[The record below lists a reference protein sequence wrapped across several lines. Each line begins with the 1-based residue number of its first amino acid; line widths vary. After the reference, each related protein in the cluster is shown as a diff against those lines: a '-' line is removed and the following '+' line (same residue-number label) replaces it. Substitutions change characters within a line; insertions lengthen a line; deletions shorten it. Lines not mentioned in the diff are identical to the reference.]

1 MNTHHSN
8 PLPVRPALLAASLC
22 WLSLGAS
29 ELVAQQYQ
37 YPPGYAPPRYTQPQ
51 GGYQNQAKP
60 GVTDRIKSTGQ
71 NIGNF
76 IKRSFYGESSQPVQ
90 QPTYQTSSRA
100 QYRAPAGSTPSRG
113 QGRYSLDA
121 PPRKAP
127 ATTGFQ
133 APRSK
138 DVPKYTPAPVS
149 KPTKSVTKKSTETN
163 RAPTSSSTK
172 RYTPSK
178 PSSFSKPAPKKVE
191 DSPPSVPYE
200 PTVPQTPTYP
210 TEPAPTMPQRELI
223 ESEPAPTIEAKAK
236 DTQYPLPGGIS
247 TPVSDTPPSTSVVE
261 RKPVETP
268 STTSSSSTGSSANSF
283 MIGKKTSKPG
293 RVVSPY
299 APYNELDI
307 TGLPSGSLALDPT
320 TQKVFQV
327 P

>member
-1 MNTHHSN
+1 MNTHPST
-8 PLPVRPALLAASLC
+8 PLPVRPTLLAASLC

-51 GGYQNQAKP
+51 AGYSNQAKP
-60 GVTDRIKSTGQ
+60 GVTDRLRSTGQ

-76 IKRSFYGESSQPVQ
+76 IKRSFYGESAQPVQ
-90 QPTYQTSSRA
+90 QPNYQTASRA
-100 QYRAPAGSTPSRG
+100 QYRAPVGSTSSRG

-121 PPRKAP
+121 PPKKAP

-138 DVPKYTPAPVS
+138 DVPKYTPPPVS
-149 KPTKSVTKKSTETN
+149 KSTKTVSKKPTETN
-163 RAPTSSSTK
+163 RAPATSSTK

-200 PTVPQTPTYP
+200 PTVPQSPTYP

-223 ESEPAPTIEAKAK
+223 ESEVPPTIEAKAK
-236 DTQYPLPGGIS
+236 DTQFPLPGGIN
-247 TPVSDTPPSTSVVE
+247 TPVSDTPP
-261 RKPVETP
+261 PP
-268 STTSSSSTGSSANSF
+268 STVEKSQADVPTTASSSSAGSSANSF

-320 TQKVFQV
+320 TQRVFQV

>member
-1 MNTHHSN
+1 MNTHPST
-8 PLPVRPALLAASLC
+8 PLPVRPTLMAASLC

-51 GGYQNQAKP
+51 AGYSNQAKP
-60 GVTDRIKSTGQ
+60 GVTDRLRSTGQ

-76 IKRSFYGESSQPVQ
+76 IKRSFYGESAQPVQ
-90 QPTYQTSSRA
+90 QPNHQTASRS
-100 QYRAPAGSTPSRG
+100 QYRAPVGSTSSRG

-121 PPRKAP
+121 PPKKAP
-127 ATTGFQ
+127 TTTGFQ

-138 DVPKYTPAPVS
+138 DVAKYTPPPVS
-149 KPTKSVTKKSTETN
+149 KSTKTVSKKPNETN
-163 RAPTSSSTK
+163 RAPATSSTK

-200 PTVPQTPTYP
+200 PTVPQSPMYP

-223 ESEPAPTIEAKAK
+223 ESEVPPTIEAKAK
-236 DTQYPLPGGIS
+236 DTQFPLPGGIN
-247 TPVSDTPPSTSVVE
+247 TPVSDTPPPPPTVE
-261 RKPVETP
+261 KSQADVP
-268 STTSSSSTGSSANSF
+268 TTSSSSSAGSSANSF

>member
-1 MNTHHSN
+1 MNTHPST
-8 PLPVRPALLAASLC
+8 PLPVRPTLLAASLC

-51 GGYQNQAKP
+51 AGYSNQAKP
-60 GVTDRIKSTGQ
+60 GVTDRLRSTGQ

-76 IKRSFYGESSQPVQ
+76 IKRSFYGESAQPVQ
-90 QPTYQTSSRA
+90 QPNYQTASRA
-100 QYRAPAGSTPSRG
+100 QYRAPVGSTSSRG

-121 PPRKAP
+121 PPKKAP

-138 DVPKYTPAPVS
+138 DVPKYTPPSVS
-149 KPTKSVTKKSTETN
+149 KSTKTVSKKPTETN
-163 RAPTSSSTK
+163 RAPATSSTK

-200 PTVPQTPTYP
+200 PTVPQSPTYP

-223 ESEPAPTIEAKAK
+223 ESEVPPTIEAKAK
-236 DTQYPLPGGIS
+236 DTQFPLPGGIN
-247 TPVSDTPPSTSVVE
+247 TPVSDTPP
-261 RKPVETP
+261 PP
-268 STTSSSSTGSSANSF
+268 STVEKSQADVPTTASSSSAGSSANSF